1 MEHFKNLLDFIN
13 ELNESGRIQ
22 YDDYSRLFDLAE
34 AFSEMEQ
41 ELDAAKTDIAAL
53 LWLNGDCQYCAHGE
67 KEEFSGANRWHC
79 RLGSGVDCRAVWRGV
94 EQEPDTAEPQKAEPT
109 SVRAKAPTRVERMFG
124 AKETWNIPDR
134 QPVEAPEGEPKQYK
148 GFLLIRCGKCGK
160 LHGFCAKAPIAQ
172 YQCRDCGG
180 FTPLHDLTSLQLHC
194 KCGGRLKYKTNV
206 LEDTFTYNCLT
217 CGAPVDLAFNKK
229 AHAYQT
235 VL

>member
-1 MEHFKNLLDFIN
+1 MPTAPH
-13 ELNESGRIQ
+13 R
-22 YDDYSRLFDLAE
+22 
-34 AFSEMEQ
+34 
-41 ELDAAKTDIAAL
+41 AAIHTASKRSIKTPFHSIT
-53 LWLNGDCQYCAHGE
+53 
-67 KEEFSGANRWHC
+67 
-79 RLGSGVDCRAVWRGV
+79 GVDCRAVWRGV
-94 EQEPDTAEPQKAEPT
+94 KQEPDTAEPQKAEPT

-134 QPVEAPEGEPKQYK
+134 QPIETSEGEPKRYK

-194 KCGGRLKYKTNV
+194 KCGGRFKYKTNV

>member
-1 MEHFKNLLDFIN
+1 M
-13 ELNESGRIQ
+13 G
-22 YDDYSRLFDLAE
+22 
-34 AFSEMEQ
+34 
-41 ELDAAKTDIAAL
+41 
-53 LWLNGDCQYCAHGE
+53 
-67 KEEFSGANRWHC
+67 
-79 RLGSGVDCRAVWRGV
+79 AVWRGV

-194 KCGGRLKYKTNV
+194 KCGGRFKYKTNV

-217 CGAPVDLAFNKK
+217 CGAPVDLVFNKK

>member
-1 MEHFKNLLDFIN
+1 MERFESLLDFIN

-34 AFSEMEQ
+34 VFSGMEQ

-94 EQEPDTAEPQKAEPT
+94 KQEPDTAEPQKAEPT

-134 QPVEAPEGEPKQYK
+134 QPIETSEGEPKRYK

-194 KCGGRLKYKTNV
+194 KCGGRARRTA
-206 LEDTFTYNCLT
+206 TLT
-217 CGAPVDLAFNKK
+217 CS
-229 AHAYQT
+229 
-235 VL
+235 